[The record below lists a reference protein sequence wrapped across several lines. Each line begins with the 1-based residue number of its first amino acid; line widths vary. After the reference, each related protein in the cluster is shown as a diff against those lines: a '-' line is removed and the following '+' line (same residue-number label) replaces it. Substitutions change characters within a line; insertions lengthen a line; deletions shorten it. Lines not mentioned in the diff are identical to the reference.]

1 MHSQTTANSCANNHN
16 NDKKKIKQE
25 IKSW

>member
-16 NDKKKIKQE
+16 NDKKRLNKK
-25 IKSW
+25 